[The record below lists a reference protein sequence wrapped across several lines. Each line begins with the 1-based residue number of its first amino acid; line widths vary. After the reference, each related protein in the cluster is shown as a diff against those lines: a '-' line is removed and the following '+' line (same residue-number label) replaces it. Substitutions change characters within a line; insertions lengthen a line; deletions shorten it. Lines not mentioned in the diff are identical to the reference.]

1 MTTRIDIFYA
11 SHDGHTLKIARFIEK
26 ILSGAFDG
34 EVALHSA
41 ECPDLACERIGQ
53 DSFTVVIA
61 PIRYGFPLREAET
74 FLRANK
80 ARIAPER
87 LAMLLV
93 CLTARKPNRQT
104 VETNGYLRKWLARH
118 DLRPAIAASIAGKL
132 DYPIYRP
139 FDRFMIRL
147 IMTMS
152 RGPTDPSTQIEF
164 TDWDQVEA
172 LSQEIARLA
181 KGAHAPA

>member
-26 ILSGAFDG
+26 ILMGAFDG
-34 EVALHSA
+34 KVTLHSA
-41 ECPDLACERIGQ
+41 KSPDLEAERIGQ

-61 PIRYGFPLREAET
+61 PIRYGYPLREAEA

-80 ARIAPER
+80 TRIAPER

-93 CLTARKPNRQT
+93 CLTARKPNRQS

-118 DLRPAIAASIAGKL
+118 GLTPKIAASIAGKL
-132 DYPIYRP
+132 DYPRYRP

-147 IMTMS
+147 IMRMS
-152 RGPTDPSTQIEF
+152 RGPTDPTTQIEY
-164 TDWDQVEA
+164 TDWAQVEA

-181 KGAHAPA
+181 QGELTPA